1 MKAPQVPVRNLP
13 QKQRFLA
20 WDSWDIV
27 GCLPSQ
33 SLLKM
38 QASVE
43 CVREAGWVCGEKI
56 EQTVHVPGRLWFSVR
71 VTRAGGDERRGL
83 LCNNEKLF
91 LLLQWRQWEHP
102 GVPEAWC
109 VCLHD
114 GTGGWGL
121 GPRDPLTAWRWEG
134 RSRECSVPVHARHLQ
149 VHGHFWSQRGVLLM
163 LCIGCRCWGARGCQ
177 TIRSVM
183 DYT

>member
-1 MKAPQVPVRNLP
+1 MWGENRTNSACPRE
-13 QKQRFLA
+13 
-20 WDSWDIV
+20 IV
-27 GCLPSQ
+27 VFSACYQ
-33 SLLKM
+33 
-38 QASVE
+38 
-43 CVREAGWVCGEKI
+43 GWR
-56 EQTVHVPGRLWFSVR
+56 GRK
-71 VTRAGGDERRGL
+71 EGL
-83 LCNNEKLF
+83 LCNNEKLC

-114 GTGGWGL
+114 GTCGWGL

-134 RSRECSVPVHARHLQ
+134 RSRECSVPVHAGHLQ
-149 VHGHFWSQRGVLLM
+149 AHGHFWSQQGVLLM
-163 LCIGCRCWGARGCQ
+163 LCMGCRCWGARGCQ